1 MEMGRQVGAVPGP
14 INQPEWAGSNQLI
27 RDGATLIS
35 SAEDVLEMIAPLGT
49 VTSERTRV
57 PGGYL
62 DGLDPLSARILDAT
76 PLRSPVNAEAIAR
89 ASGAAIE
96 EVASVMGN
104 LEMDGRVIQVA
115 GKWKKAGV

>member
-1 MEMGRQVGAVPGP
+1 MELGRQVGAVPGP

-35 SAEDVLEMIAPLGT
+35 SAEDVQEMIAPLGT
-49 VTSERTRV
+49 VTAQPTRV
-57 PGGYL
+57 QSGYL

-76 PLRSPVNAEAIAR
+76 PLRSPANASAIAR

-96 EVASVMGN
+96 EVMSIMGN
-104 LEMDGRVIQVA
+104 LEMDGRVIQLD